1 MAQTPGA
8 RTVELPG
15 GVFAAWSDASVGD
28 LRPTGR
34 GPNDAAAL
42 AGFADELARWTQRPI
57 DSITWATQVHGAE
70 VVTVGATT
78 IGATTIGATTIG
90 ATTIET
96 PGLGLARGDRVTVRH
111 MGECDA
117 LVASTPRAA
126 VCVLT
131 ADCGPLA
138 LSSPEGIFA
147 AVHAGWR
154 GLLDGVVD
162 VAVERMRTL
171 GATEI
176 VAALG
181 PCIHVGCYQ
190 FAAADVD
197 RAARIY
203 GDAVRGQTGDGHPAL
218 DVPAGIAAA
227 VARSGA
233 RMVDGFDACTACS
246 GTHFSHR
253 ARKDPGRQALIVWSV
268 PLAVRA

>member
-42 AGFADELARWTQRPI
+42 AGFADELARCTQRPI

-70 VVTVGATT
+70 VVTV
-78 IGATTIGATTIG
+78 GATTIG